1 MLNRCYNPKNNRFK
15 NYGGRG
21 IKVEKSWHNF
31 ESFFDETFY
40 SQKEYKVKTSI
51 GHFFTDLFNYK
62 KSFTKSDLD
71 MVTTIYKILDKHIQ
85 Y

>member
-1 MLNRCYNPKNNRFK
+1 MAKAIYLAQIRNRM
-15 NYGGRG
+15 
-21 IKVEKSWHNF
+21 
-31 ESFFDETFY
+31 ESI
-40 SQKEYKVKTSI
+40 QKEYNVKTSI

-71 MVTTIYKILDKHIQ
+71 MVTTIYKILDKHVQ